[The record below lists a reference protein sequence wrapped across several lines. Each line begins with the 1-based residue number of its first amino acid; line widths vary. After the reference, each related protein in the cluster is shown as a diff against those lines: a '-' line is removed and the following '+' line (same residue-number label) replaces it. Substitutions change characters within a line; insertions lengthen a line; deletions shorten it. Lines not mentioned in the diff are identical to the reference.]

1 MTAKT
6 FLKNLGAGTIENK
19 IMPTSCVQAAGFNA
33 AHTTTSIAT
42 AGYKATAFILTVAND
57 GATPDWVMQLY
68 ESDVSVTDAGTAVVD
83 GDMIVHGI
91 SQDGTAFVDTK
102 ISAGVLTMT
111 NSTDEHYTYVFVYTG
126 RAQWVRLQ
134 CISGTKT
141 NTMALTVLKF
151 RKRAPLVWG

>member
-1 MTAKT
+1 MTVKT
-6 FLKNLGAGTIENK
+6 FLKNLSAGTIENK
-19 IMPTSCVQAAGFNA
+19 IMPVSCVQALGFNT

-42 AGYKATAFILTVAND
+42 AGYKAIAFILTFAND

-68 ESDVSVTDAGTAVVD
+68 ESNTSVTDAGTAVVA
-83 GDMIVHGI
+83 GNMIVHGI

-111 NSTDEHYTYVFVYTG
+111 NDTDEHYTYVFVYTG
-126 RAQWVRLQ
+126 RAKWVRLQ

-141 NTMALTVLKF
+141 NTMGLTVLKL
-151 RKRAPLVWG
+151 RSRAPFVWG